1 MNESIDEVINEG
13 VDLVLANPR
22 LQKRIVEPLTKKV
35 VLPYVICTAA
45 FNLIVLILLF
55 YLVLSLRR
63 LPK

>member
-22 LQKRIVEPLTKKV
+22 LQRRVIQHLTKKV

-45 FNLIVLILLF
+45 FNLIVLILF
-55 YLVLSLRR
+55 YVYKLRR